1 MMIGSNGNPV
11 PTAASLSG
19 TALVVCDG
27 DSITANNF
35 GQISWPGL
43 YKGATGS
50 SLTLINSGT
59 SGAYLS
65 TVVGRESTNIAYVAA
80 NPGKT
85 NYVYAVAIGVN
96 NANAGPSPVYY
107 PDDWA
112 GFATDLAAHLTRMR
126 AGGFNKI
133 VVFTITSF
141 THSGA
146 DAKETFRLNA
156 NALTRAFTAPTANA
170 IADVGALTNIMGSD
184 AAWNN
189 SVLYRDGLHP
199 TQVGEIYMEQTFAA
213 ALNPLLQ

>member
-1 MMIGSNGNPV
+1 MLIGSNGNPI
-11 PTAASLSG
+11 PTAASFSG
-19 TALVVCDG
+19 TALVVCAG

-50 SLTLINSGT
+50 SLTVINSGV
-59 SGAYLS
+59 SGYYLS
-65 TVVGRESTNIAYVAA
+65 SVVAQESTNIAYIAA

-85 NYVYAVAIGVN
+85 NYVYAVSIGVN
-96 NANAGPSPVYY
+96 NANLGPVYY
-107 PDDWA
+107 PTDWA

-141 THSGA
+141 SIQGVT
-146 DAKETFRLNA
+146 AKETFRLNA
-156 NALTRAFTAPTANA
+156 NALTRAFTAPTADA
-170 IADVGALTNIMGSD
+170 IADVGAVTNIMGAGDS
-184 AAWNN
+184 AASN